1 MEQLIQKIQLIS
13 EKYQILAKETGKN
26 FNIFEIA
33 HINTDEVRLCRVLN
47 ELINPNGKHCLGR
60 LYLDL
65 FLKIVLKINPEK
77 LKSPVVEREKVIERL
92 RRIDICITDNSSEAP
107 ICIPIEV
114 KINAGDQEAQLYD
127 YAKKSH
133 CFGGLKVYYL
143 TKYGDKPSDYSRYK
157 LCKDEIGCISWR
169 EDILNWLNACICS
182 PETIY
187 RAPIREIL
195 QQFKMTVQNFTNTT
209 EENELMETVKMLMV
223 SQEDFKNAEKIV
235 NALATARD
243 NLWKEFC
250 NSSIAKVQDIPDI
263 EVLTPNDWNI
273 HFKTKSEDRTNY
285 YTAFC
290 INANHEKSEIS
301 FCKVNVQNNKA
312 VIQETYKT
320 FSTVE
325 LAGRNNLEIK
335 VDDCINNLCPKST
348 MKGDI

>member
-92 RRIDICITDNSSEAP
+92 RRIDICITDNSSEVP

-169 EDILNWLNACICS
+169 EDILNWLNACICN

-195 QQFKMTVQNFTNTT
+195 QQFKIIVQKFTESYEGDEVMEIENLIL
-209 EENELMETVKMLMV
+209 ENEDNCKT
-223 SQEDFKNAEKIV
+223 AEKIV
-235 NALATARD
+235 IAYKLVKENAIKHLYNRLCSELPNHMREECGKD
-243 NLWKEFC
+243 WWKISFGT
-250 NSSIAKVQDIPDI
+250 NNKVSRQIVF
-263 EVLTPNDWNI
+263 EYEHL
-273 HFKTKSEDRTNY
+273 SLRTNY
-285 YTAFC
+285 NPENENLNNEDSIIFDLK
-290 INANHEKSEIS
+290 EKSYFEL
-301 FCKVNVQNNKA
+301 KK
-312 VIQETYKT
+312 QEE
-320 FSTVE
+320 E
-325 LAGRNNLEIK
+325 L
-335 VDDCINNLCPKST
+335 VNLCKDWIENNVNCEN
-348 MKGDI
+348 K

>member
-1 MEQLIQKIQLIS
+1 MEQLIQKVQLIS

-133 CFGGLKVYYL
+133 GFGGVKVYYL
-143 TKYGDKPSDYSRYK
+143 TKYGDKPSKDSRGN
-157 LCKDEIGCISWR
+157 LKDSEIGCISWS
-169 EDILNWLNACICS
+169 EDILNWLNACICCS
-182 PETIY
+182 ETIS

-195 QQFKMTVQNFTNTT
+195 QQFKIIVQKFTETYK
-209 EENELMETVKMLMV
+209 ENEVMEIENLILEN
-223 SQEDFKNAEKIV
+223 EDNCKNAEKIV
-235 NALATARD
+235 FAYKLAKENTIKHLYNRLCSELPNYMREECGKD
-243 NLWKEFC
+243 WWKISFGINNTISRQIVFEYEHL
-250 NSSIAKVQDIPDI
+250 S
-263 EVLTPNDWNI
+263 L
-273 HFKTKSEDRTNY
+273 RTNHNPENENLNNEDSII
-285 YTAFC
+285 FDLK
-290 INANHEKSEIS
+290 EKSYFELKKQEEELVKL
-301 FCKVNVQNNKA
+301 CKDW
-312 VIQETYKT
+312 IETMLIMET
-320 FSTVE
+320 SNRSV
-325 LAGRNNLEIK
+325 
-335 VDDCINNLCPKST
+335 
-348 MKGDI
+348 